1 MRPNRNQK
9 TLQCDGEE
17 AYKVSLMRATAFF
30 AAARR
35 CYTHIASGFKN
46 CFQKSLIM
54 NSTQH
59 VEAKARRAKIASIS
73 MRSVSSAIKDAALHA
88 MADALIARQAEIF
101 AANEL
106 DLIAGRE
113 KGLSEA
119 LLDRLKLNA
128 ARVQDMAAGC
138 RQVAGLPDPVGRV
151 LGGWS
156 QPNGLKIEQV
166 RTPLGV
172 IGVIY
177 ESRPNVTVE
186 AAILCL
192 KAGNAVVLRGGSEAI
207 HSNILLWKIISEAA
221 HGAGIPAGA
230 IEMIEI
236 TDRAATNHM
245 VTLNDYIDLV
255 VPRGGEG
262 LKKTLSAVATVPL
275 IFAAGGVCHI
285 FVDESVDEVVGFAE
299 AINIIHNAKNQRP
312 STCNSLETL
321 LIHRKIADAFLPAI
335 SEKLQAANVELR
347 GDEYSRSVVPFIQA
361 ATEED
366 WTAEYGSLILAIRV
380 VENLDEAIAHIGEFG
395 TGHSDAILTQNY
407 AHAEAFVNRVD
418 SAAVYVNASTR
429 FTDGFEFGLGAE
441 VGIST
446 QKLHARGPMGLEA
459 LTSTKYIV
467 RGNGQIRS

>member
-1 MRPNRNQK
+1 
-9 TLQCDGEE
+9 
-17 AYKVSLMRATAFF
+17 
-30 AAARR
+30 
-35 CYTHIASGFKN
+35 
-46 CFQKSLIM
+46 M
-54 NSTQH
+54 NSIQH
-59 VEAKARRAKIASIS
+59 VEEKARRAKTASIQ
-73 MRSVSSAIKDAALHA
+73 MRSVSSAVKDASLHA
-88 MADALIARQAEIF
+88 MADALLARQPEIF
-101 AANEL
+101 EANQR
-106 DLIAGRE
+106 DLTAGRE
-113 KGLSEA
+113 KGLTQA
-119 LLDRLKLNA
+119 MLDRLKLNA
-128 ARVQDMAAGC
+128 VRVAEMAEGC

-207 HSNILLWKIISEAA
+207 HSNILLWQIISQAA
-221 HGAGIPAGA
+221 REAGIPDGA
-230 IEMIEI
+230 IEMIET
-236 TDRAATNHM
+236 TDRAATNSL
-245 VTLNDYIDLV
+245 VTLNEYIDLV

-285 FVDESVDEVVGFAE
+285 FVDESADLQS
-299 AINIIHNAKNQRP
+299 AIEIIHNAKTQRP

-321 LIHRKIADAFLPAI
+321 LIHRAVADTFLPQI
-335 SEKLQAANVELR
+335 SENLQAAKVELR
-347 GDEYSRSVVPFIQA
+347 GDEYSCRLVSTIKP

-366 WTAEYGSLILAIRV
+366 WGEEYHDLILAIRI
-380 VENLDEAIAHIGEFG
+380 VEDLDEAIAHIDEFG

-407 AHAEAFVNRVD
+407 ARAEAFVNRVD

-467 RGNGQIRS
+467 RGDGQIRS

>member
-1 MRPNRNQK
+1 
-9 TLQCDGEE
+9 
-17 AYKVSLMRATAFF
+17 
-30 AAARR
+30 
-35 CYTHIASGFKN
+35 
-46 CFQKSLIM
+46 M

-59 VEAKARRAKIASIS
+59 VEEKARRAKTASVQ
-73 MRSVSSAIKDAALHA
+73 MRSVSSAVKDAALHA
-88 MADALIARQAEIF
+88 MANSLVARQAEIF

-106 DLIAGRE
+106 DLVAGRE

-119 LLDRLKLNA
+119 MLDRLKLNA
-128 ARVQDMAAGC
+128 SRVEDMAAGC
-138 RQVAGLPDPVGRV
+138 RQVASLPDPVGRV
-151 LGGWS
+151 LGGWNR
-156 QPNGLKIEQV
+156 PNGLKIEQI

-207 HSNILLWKIISEAA
+207 HSNVLLWKIISEAA
-221 HGAGIPAGA
+221 SATGIPDGA

-236 TDRAATNHM
+236 TDREATNSL

-285 FVDESVDEVVGFAE
+285 FVDESVDASAQYSD
-299 AINIIHNAKNQRP
+299 AINIIHNAKTQRP
-312 STCNSLETL
+312 STCNALETL
-321 LIHRKIADAFLPAI
+321 LVHRNIADSFLPIVA
-335 SEKLQAANVELR
+335 ENLQAAKVELR
-347 GDEYSRSVVPFIQA
+347 GDEYSSRVLPNIQA
-361 ATEED
+361 ARPED
-366 WTAEYGSLILAIRV
+366 WAAEYGTLILAIRV

-407 AHAEAFVNRVD
+407 AHAEEFVNRVD

-467 RGNGQIRS
+467 RGNGQIRA

>member
-1 MRPNRNQK
+1 MHKRPN
-9 TLQCDGEE
+9 
-17 AYKVSLMRATAFF
+17 
-30 AAARR
+30 
-35 CYTHIASGFKN
+35 
-46 CFQKSLIM
+46 M

-59 VEAKARRAKIASIS
+59 VEEKARRAKAASTQ

-88 MADALIARQAEIF
+88 MADALLARQAEIF
-101 AANEL
+101 EANER
-106 DLIAGRE
+106 DLAAGRE
-113 KGLSEA
+113 KGLTEA
-119 LLDRLKLNA
+119 MLDRLKLNEN
-128 ARVQDMAAGC
+128 RVNDMAAGC

-151 LGGWS
+151 LGGWT

-207 HSNILLWKIISEAA
+207 HSNILLAQIISQAA
-221 HGAGIPAGA
+221 REAGIPDGA
-230 IEMIEI
+230 IEMIET

-245 VTLNDYIDLV
+245 VTLNQYIDLV

-262 LKKTLSAVATVPL
+262 LKKTLGAVATVPL

-285 FVDESVDEVVGFAE
+285 FVDESADFAG
-299 AINIIHNAKNQRP
+299 AIEIIHNAKTQRP

-321 LIHRKIADAFLPAI
+321 LVHRTIAASFLPEI
-335 SEKLQAANVELR
+335 SSKLQAAGVELR
-347 GDEYSRSVVPFIQA
+347 GDEFSCQIVPSMKP
-361 ATEED
+361 ATDED
-366 WTAEYGSLILAIRV
+366 WGEEYHDLILAIRV
-380 VENLDEAIAHIGEFG
+380 VEDLDQAIVHIGEFG
-395 TGHSDAILTQNY
+395 TGHSDAILTHNY
-407 AHAEAFVNRVD
+407 AHAEQFVNRVD

-467 RGNGQIRS
+467 RGDGQIRS